1 VSRKGSN
8 SLQIRQYNERVVL
21 EAIRKLGQASKA
33 EIARSANLTPQAVAG
48 IVDALH
54 QAGYVV
60 PAGKRHGQIG
70 QPSVLYMPNAERAFS
85 IGLHVGRR
93 SLNCLIIDLSG
104 KVLHRITHEYI
115 YPTPGDV
122 AALALADI
130 AQLQAHL
137 PDPLRERI
145 VGVGVSMPYFLGSW
159 QRDLGFPDAIA
170 AAWREFNLPDYLIK
184 NTDYEV
190 FFENDA
196 SAAATAQLVQGRGT
210 AERNFIY
217 LYLSTV
223 IGGGLVLGGNIE
235 TGPHGNAAAFNTF
248 PVARSRLS
256 SVEPPNGVFEL
267 LQRRASVFVLLR
279 HLRAHGVKIE
289 RASELAAL
297 EDAAKPYLREWQED
311 CAEALA
317 QAIIGAASV
326 VDVEAIIIDG
336 ILPPGPLAATV
347 SLVRS
352 FVAALAP
359 EGFVAP
365 VIRQG
370 ELGPSA
376 AAVGA
381 AVLPFYANFAPNNEV
396 LANKF
401 RVAARPLLRGNA

>member
-1 VSRKGSN
+1 MSRKGSN

-48 IVDALH
+48 IVDSLH
-54 QAGYVV
+54 DAGYVV
-60 PAGKRHGQIG
+60 RAGKRHGQIG

-93 SLNCLIIDLSG
+93 SLNCVMIDLSG
-104 KVLHRITHEYI
+104 KVLHRLTHEYA
-115 YPTPGDV
+115 YPTPDVV
-122 AALALADI
+122 AAQALAGI
-130 AQLQAHL
+130 AEMESFLTV
-137 PDPLRERI
+137 PLRERL
-145 VGVGVSMPYFLGSW
+145 VGVGVSIPYFLGAW
-159 QRDLGFPDAIA
+159 RTDLGFPDSIA
-170 AAWREFNLPDYLIK
+170 AAWGEFNLPDYLIEH
-184 NTDYEV
+184 TDYEV

-217 LYLSTV
+217 LYLSTIV
-223 IGGGLVLGGNIE
+223 GGGLVLGGNIE
-235 TGPHGNAAAFNTF
+235 TGPQGNAAAFHTF
-248 PVARSRLS
+248 PVSPSRLS
-256 SVEPPNGVFEL
+256 SVAPPSGRFEL
-267 LQRRASVFVLLR
+267 LQRRASVYVLLQ
-279 HLRAHGVKIE
+279 HLRANGVQIE
-289 RASELAAL
+289 RAGELAGLGARA
-297 EDAAKPYLREWQED
+297 EPYLREWQED
-311 CAEALA
+311 CADALA

-336 ILPPGPLAATV
+336 ILPPGPLADTI
-347 SLVRS
+347 SRVRS
-352 FVAALAP
+352 CVAALAP

-365 VIRQG
+365 TIRQG

-401 RVAARPLLRGNA
+401 